1 MDRRPLGIGIINLA
15 YFLAK
20 RGLKYDESAF
30 ETVDE
35 YAEAWS
41 YYLIKASADLAEEK
55 GEINLNNQ
63 TKYSRGVLPIDTYKS
78 AINNLIGHTER
89 MKWDELRTQLKATG
103 IRNSTLMA
111 LMPAETSAQI
121 SNSTNGIEPPRA
133 LVSYKQSKDGVLAN
147 VVPGY
152 HHLKN
157 KYDLLWEQKSPD
169 GYLKICAIL
178 QKYVDQGIS
187 VNTSY
192 NPEHF
197 EDNKIPMSEMIKD
210 TITAYK
216 YGLKQ
221 LYYFNTND
229 GAGEL
234 KEELPELDN
243 EPLDEDDCDS
253 CKI

>member
-1 MDRRPLGIGIINLA
+1 
-15 YFLAK
+15 
-20 RGLKYDESAF
+20 
-30 ETVDE
+30 
-35 YAEAWS
+35 
-41 YYLIKASADLAEEK
+41 
-55 GEINLNNQ
+55 
-63 TKYSRGVLPIDTYKS
+63 
-78 AINNLIGHTER
+78 
-89 MKWDELRTQLKATG
+89 
-103 IRNSTLMA
+103 MA

-133 LVSYKQSKDGVLAN
+133 LVSYKQSKDGVMAQ

-157 KYDLLWEQKSPD
+157 KYDLLWDQKSPD

-178 QKYVDQGIS
+178 QKYIDQGIS

-210 TITAYK
+210 TVTAYK
-216 YGLKQ
+216 FGLKQ
-221 LYYFNTND
+221 LYYFNTFD
-229 GAGEL
+229 GSGEIT
-234 KEELPELDN
+234 
-243 EPLDEDDCDS
+243 DEATHHSYEGESEVYDDDDCES